1 MRTMRQGCAGDGG
14 PRLAHSAFMPSLPPR
29 NVTSNYTVS
38 LLRAPYK
45 ALEDSTAEEDVKV
58 LHNRPRKQA
67 GSTNRWQ
74 LASVLGGDLLGR
86 AQASRAVRAVLNS
99 SLRAIRTADSPF
111 GVSEEG
117 VCSGTPASCHPPPQ
131 RRSSPPGHR
140 RSVRLPGSPRPA
152 TPEDL
157 FYLLSQRVAHPSS
170 PDAVLECLGSYWE
183 LHCPYL
189 SQSGTLTELYSAARR
204 HRAETLSRTGG
215 QGTSGRDMGGSLG
228 DTAHL
233 LQDRHKETP
242 PTPLILRLCV
252 RDPAVSRE
260 ALSVALRSLYTP
272 EPELTLRG
280 LEGVLSAATLL
291 DLPPLYQR
299 CLSVMESHIGPSTVS
314 RFHSLASKYREATLL
329 QACERWLELHLV
341 SELQSHVRLRE
352 LPRELLHK
360 TLRSPRL
367 FTPNEY
373 QLFRTVLYWVFLQ
386 LNPTVPVLPSHSS
399 ILTFFIS
406 LPRTGV
412 FLAQD
417 LGQKFTSL
425 FQCLRLHG
433 ITERAH
439 LEEIQQIDVLPQ
451 SSLLLLFSRHY
462 YALHSGGDMPLTDFS
477 QQAVR
482 FGLTIERDPQ
492 CRALTASLY
501 GFYFLLKAARLGDT
515 DTHGFSIQRLRQ
527 CDPALSLRACESHP
541 YSLRAERGVRYQISV
556 QGQVGG
562 QWREFC
568 TGPLSKEFGVT
579 QRSCKSQVFKVQ
591 GLGLPVFVTF
601 ALVFPAF

>member
-1 MRTMRQGCAGDGG
+1 VFC
-14 PRLAHSAFMPSLPPR
+14 
-29 NVTSNYTVS
+29 
-38 LLRAPYK
+38 
-45 ALEDSTAEEDVKV
+45 
-58 LHNRPRKQA
+58 
-67 GSTNRWQ
+67 
-74 LASVLGGDLLGR
+74 
-86 AQASRAVRAVLNS
+86 
-99 SLRAIRTADSPF
+99 
-111 GVSEEG
+111 
-117 VCSGTPASCHPPPQ
+117 
-131 RRSSPPGHR
+131 
-140 RSVRLPGSPRPA
+140 
-152 TPEDL
+152 
-157 FYLLSQRVAHPSS
+157 
-170 PDAVLECLGSYWE
+170 
-183 LHCPYL
+183 
-189 SQSGTLTELYSAARR
+189 
-204 HRAETLSRTGG
+204 
-215 QGTSGRDMGGSLG
+215 
-228 DTAHL
+228 
-233 LQDRHKETP
+233 
-242 PTPLILRLCV
+242 
-252 RDPAVSRE
+252 
-260 ALSVALRSLYTP
+260 
-272 EPELTLRG
+272 
-280 LEGVLSAATLL
+280 
-291 DLPPLYQR
+291 R

-482 FGLTIERDPQ
+482 FGLTIERALDPQ
-492 CRALTASLY
+492 RLQCVSLFRALVVVPPLTPLSPLSHGASVL
-501 GFYFLLKAARLGDT
+501 
-515 DTHGFSIQRLRQ
+515 QRLRQ

-579 QRSCKSQVFKVQ
+579 QRSCKSQVRPHTEREREREREGGGRETDAQIQTETQRERDGQRRRVPS
-591 GLGLPVFVTF
+591 LGGCSLSLRSLPSR
-601 ALVFPAF
+601 AGAEPD